1 MKKSNCFTPLVL
13 ALAAALLLPLGAL
26 AQTSRT
32 TGALIGTV
40 TDPQGGPLPGVTV
53 TATSPQLQG
62 SRTAVTDEKGEY
74 VLPTLPPGAYRLVFE
89 LQGLPTVT
97 KDSITV
103 SLNQTSKLNVPMQ
116 LVAAETVTVT
126 AAQVVVDPTRTT
138 QQTNFNQEHLK
149 YGVVGSANRSYQNVL
164 FQAPA
169 ANPGSGGGSKTM
181 VSGANVAQNNYL
193 RDGINTTDPVTH
205 TFGNNLAFDAI
216 QEISIQTLGK
226 DAEYSSSGGTVNV
239 ITRSGGNDF
248 SGSFDWRYRNTRLQQ
263 QGHREIPAPNSIAFF
278 GAPPTSTTLAFNKN
292 LQPTFNSQPQLTLG
306 GPILRDRLWFFTAL
320 AHPRT
325 AATPPN
331 RFGFQPGAR
340 TFTGWNNLAKL
351 TFTPVNNQT
360 LTARFIDSYASIPFS
375 SQSSFVSPEADSLQ
389 TQGNRTYGLTY
400 DAILNSH
407 WLANAQVGH
416 TPARLAVLPLSGT
429 DVPGTFDLATGISTG
444 NYTGSQARNSV
455 RDELLANTTYYLQ
468 SAGTHAIKVG
478 FDGNRT
484 SFNSFNNANGN
495 PSLIPGYDPS
505 FCSEAFGFPAG
516 STCAGSIE
524 LNPGYRLV
532 AGGPLVQQRIALSVV
547 NPPHSVDSRQY
558 AFFAQ
563 DEWQPVTR
571 LTVRAGLRYE
581 PVRWNS
587 RSVNSPP
594 NFKMWQPRFGAA
606 YDVFNNANTVI
617 HGYAGKIMD
626 DNQLTLPSYGVQ
638 QPFGVAYF
646 NLNPTT
652 GKYQFDP
659 NRSAIFATGEL
670 FDANLKPSYSNQYS
684 LGITQKIWRNTSVDV
699 SAEYR
704 NQKNLFEDYC
714 GHIDDEGNFVP
725 LDNCVITNQP
735 GFDVGVHNALRAKWR
750 ALVGRIESRPNNWL
764 DLLASWTHARSEGSY
779 GSSFSE
785 TQNASALFDF
795 YPVHFTNTYGFLS
808 DDARNRVKLD
818 GYVHLPLAFTVG
830 ANYYWDDGTPYT
842 VFQSASTTQLLP
854 YGSYFI
860 EPRGS
865 RRLPHYS
872 QLDMQVQKDFA
883 IAGRARLGLIA
894 TVYNVLNR
902 ETTTAV
908 NGNAG
913 ARAIADP
920 ATGQLFIDP
929 NQQSGANRL
938 SPTFGLGTSF
948 QQPRRYEVGARIEF

>member
-1 MKKSNCFTPLVL
+1 MKKSNRFTLFVL

-40 TDPQGGPLPGVTV
+40 TDPQGGALPGVTV

-62 SRTAVTDEKGEY
+62 SRTAITDEKGEY
-74 VLPTLPPGAYRLVFE
+74 VLPTLPPGTYHLVFE

-97 KDSITV
+97 RDNVTV

-116 LVAAETVTVT
+116 LVAQETVTVT
-126 AAQVVVDPTRTT
+126 AAQVVVDPTRTS

-164 FQAPA
+164 FQAPE
-169 ANPGSGGGSKTM
+169 ANVGSGGGSNPM
-181 VSGANVAQNNYL
+181 VSGANVAQNSYL
-193 RDGINTTDPVTH
+193 LDGINTTDPVTH

-239 ITRSGGNDF
+239 VTRSGGNDF
-248 SGSFDWRYRNTRLQQ
+248 SGSFDWRYRNTRLQE
-263 QGHREIPAPNSIAFF
+263 QGHRQVPVASSIPFF
-278 GAPPTSTTLAFNKN
+278 GAPPGSTTLAFDKN
-292 LQPTFNSQPQLTLG
+292 VQPTINSQPQLTLG
-306 GPILRDRLWFFTAL
+306 GPIMRDRLWFFTAL

-325 AATPPN
+325 AVTPPN
-331 RFGFQPGAR
+331 LFGFQPGAR
-340 TFTGWNNLAKL
+340 TFVGWNNMAKL

-360 LTARFIDSYASIPFS
+360 VTGRFIDSYASIPYS
-375 SQSSFVSPEADSLQ
+375 QQSSFVSPEAASLQ

-400 DAILNSH
+400 DAILNAH
-407 WLANAQVGH
+407 WLANAQIGH

-429 DVPGTFDLATGISTG
+429 DVPGVVDLVTGLNTV
-444 NYTGSQARNSV
+444 NYTGSQARTSV

-468 SAGTHAIKVG
+468 RAGTHAFKIG

-495 PSLIPGYDPS
+495 PSLIPGYNPS
-505 FCSEAFGFPAG
+505 FCSPAFGFPAG
-516 STCAGSIE
+516 STCAGYLE
-524 LNPGYRLV
+524 TFNGN
-532 AGGPLVQQRIALSVV
+532 QRINLSVV
-547 NPPHSVDSRQY
+547 NPAHTVSSRQFAY
-558 AFFAQ
+558 FAQ
-563 DEWQPVTR
+563 DEWQPMTR
-571 LTVRAGLRYE
+571 LTVRAGVRYE
-581 PVRWNS
+581 TVDWDS
-587 RSVNSPP
+587 RSVTSPP
-594 NFKMWQPRFGAA
+594 DFAMWQPRLGAA
-606 YDVFNNANTVI
+606 FDVFNNASTVI

-626 DNQLTLPSYGVQ
+626 DNQLTLPTYGVQ
-638 QPFGVAYF
+638 QPLGVAYF
-646 NLNPTT
+646 NLNPNT
-652 GKYQFDP
+652 GQYSYDP
-659 NRSAIFATGEL
+659 NNSFIFASGEL
-670 FDANLKPSYSNQYS
+670 YDPNLKPSYSNQYS
-684 LGITQKIWRNTSVDV
+684 LGVTQKIFRNTSIDV

-714 GHIDDEGNFVP
+714 GSLAAP

-735 GFDVGVHNALRAKWR
+735 GFDVGVHNALQAKWR
-750 ALVGRIESRPNNWL
+750 GLVTRIESRPNNWL
-764 DLLASWTHARSEGSY
+764 DLLASWTHSRSEGSY

-785 TQNASALFDF
+785 TQNASTLFDF
-795 YPVHFTNTYGFLS
+795 YPVHFINTYGFLS

-818 GYVHLPLAFTVG
+818 GYAHLPLAFTVG
-830 ANYYWDDGTPYT
+830 ANYYWDDGTPWT
-842 VFQSASTTQLLP
+842 VFQAAAP
-854 YGSYFI
+854 YGSFFL

-872 QLDMQVQKDFA
+872 QLDLQVQKDFSVG
-883 IAGRARLGLIA
+883 GRARLGLIA
-894 TVYNVLNR
+894 AVYNVMNH
-902 ETTTAV
+902 ETTTAI

-913 ARAIADP
+913 TRAIVDP
-920 ATGQLFIDP
+920 NTGELFIDP
-929 NQQSGANRL
+929 NQQTGPNRL
-938 SPTFGLGTSF
+938 SRTFGLGTSF